1 MGKQVAAGF
10 KKDSIAVCFPYRTGH
25 DGKGVANLH
34 QQGSAVLITGFTS
47 D

>member
-1 MGKQVAAGF
+1 LL
-10 KKDSIAVCFPYRTGH
+10 KDSIAVCFLHRTGH
-25 DGKGVANLH
+25 GGKSVANLH